1 VTGLESTAPPRGAP
15 LRARVRAALPPAA
28 IALTV
33 AVAYYVG
40 SRVGFALTV
49 PPMSPS
55 LLWPP
60 NAILAA
66 TLLLTPPR
74 RWPLYL
80 LAALPAHLAVQLGTL
95 RPTALVLVLFL
106 TNCSEAIIAATVV
119 RHLTGGGPALFHSLR
134 SVVIF
139 IAGAGFLA
147 PIVSSFWDAAA
158 VTFLR
163 GDEYWLVWRTRLFAN
178 ALTALTLVPSL
189 VIVAG
194 RRWTWPGREARRRIL
209 EAAVLWLGL
218 FVVGWSVFEEP
229 TGTSDFDVL
238 LIIPLAFI
246 VPFLVWAA
254 VRLGP
259 TGTSLS
265 LLTVELLAVW
275 GGVAARGPFA
285 VLPPAENVLS
295 LQIVLIVLAIPL
307 MCLAALI
314 EERQRAQQALEGRLR
329 FEEVLSRLSRA
340 FVHLPSHDVDRT
352 IEVWLRR
359 LGEHL
364 GVRHITIFQLSSAA
378 KSFTPTH
385 SWTTQPEPAPGLELP
400 ASAPDDGQHDVPL
413 LITDSGVLSFG
424 ARVSG
429 APWSAAMIAQIRL
442 VAEVFGNALARKQ
455 AEDALRL
462 SEAMNAAILSS
473 LTSSVAVLDQNGR
486 VVAINEGWSPF
497 LHERDGC
504 VGSLGIGASYGD
516 VCRLA
521 IGADSPYAGAV
532 LAGIRSVLDAT
543 EASFRL
549 EWPSASASVEHWFE
563 MAVLP
568 LHRSEGGAV
577 VSVADITRRKQVE
590 IDAQQT
596 RQELAHF
603 TRVSA
608 MGELAASLAHE
619 LNQPLAGILAN
630 AQAAQRFL
638 AVPIPDLEEIRAILA
653 DIVADDRRAGEVI
666 RRLREML
673 RKAAPTRVL
682 LDLNVLIGDV
692 AKLLSSDALIRGLS
706 IVLDF
711 DPKLPAVTGD
721 RVELQQVVLNL
732 LVNAMEAMAGPDA
745 AGRIAVVRTACA
757 EAGMVQVSVRDA
769 GTGIATAASIFEP
782 FYTTKAEG
790 MGMGLSIAR
799 SIIEA
804 HGGRIWA
811 ENNSTGGATFHFA
824 LAVTGQETA

>member
-1 VTGLESTAPPRGAP
+1 MQPTRAHDRETSSSVGEGRRPR
-15 LRARVRAALPPAA
+15 RTAAL
-28 IALTV
+28 ALAV

-40 SRVGFALTV
+40 SVIGFSLTL

-55 LLWPP
+55 VLWPP
-60 NAILAA
+60 NAILTA
-66 TLLLTPPR
+66 TLLLAPPR
-74 RWPLYL
+74 RWPLFL
-80 LAALPAHLAVQLGTL
+80 LAALPAHLLVQLTTL
-95 RPTALVLVLFL
+95 GRTPLVLALFA
-106 TNCSEAIIAATVV
+106 TNCSEAIIAAAVV
-119 RHLTGGGPALFHSLR
+119 RRFAGAGPGVFYSLR

-147 PIVSSFWDAAA
+147 PVVSSFLDAG
-158 VTFLR
+158 VVNLLH
-163 GDEYWLVWRTRLFAN
+163 GDAYWPTWRTRVFSN
-178 ALTALTLVPSL
+178 SLTALTLVPAL
-189 VIVAG
+189 VMVVGVRWRWPRPEIW
-194 RRWTWPGREARRRIL
+194 RRVL
-209 EAAVLWLGL
+209 ESAALWLGL
-218 FVVGWSVFEEP
+218 IVVGWTIFDQATGP
-229 TGTSDFDVL
+229 TGFDVSL
-238 LIIPLAFI
+238 TIPLAFI

-265 LLTVELLAVW
+265 MMTVEGLAIS
-275 GGVAARGPFA
+275 GGAAARGPFA
-285 VLPPAENVLS
+285 ILPPAENVLS
-295 LQIVLIVLAIPL
+295 LQIVLIALAIPL
-307 MCLAALI
+307 LCLAALI

-340 FVHLPSHDVDRT
+340 FVHLPSGDVDRT
-352 IEVWLRR
+352 IDVWLRR

-364 GVRHITIFQLSSAA
+364 GVRHITIFQLSPAA
-378 KSFTPTH
+378 KSFVPTH
-385 SWTTQPEPAPGLELP
+385 SWTAHPGLTQALEELP
-400 ASAPDDGQHDVPL
+400 GPNDDDDLHDVPL

-424 ARVSG
+424 ARVNG
-429 APWSAAMIAQIRL
+429 APWSSAMIAQIRL

-473 LTSSVAVLDQNGR
+473 LTSSVAVLDQRGR

-497 LHERDGC
+497 LNERSPAGI
-504 VGSLGIGASYGD
+504 GSLGLGASYAE
-516 VCRLA
+516 VCQLV
-521 IGADSPYAGAV
+521 INADSPYVGTAFT
-532 LAGIRSVLDAT
+532 GIQSVIDGT
-543 EASFRL
+543 EPSFQL
-549 EWPSASASVEHWFE
+549 EWPRASASGERWFE
-563 MAVLP
+563 MSVLP
-568 LHRSEGGAV
+568 LNRAEGGAV
-577 VSVADITRRKQVE
+577 VSLTDITRRKQME
-590 IDAQQT
+590 IEAQQT

-630 AQAAQRFL
+630 AQAGQRFL
-638 AVPIPDLEEIRAILA
+638 ASGRPDLEEIREILG

-673 RKAAPTRVL
+673 RKAAPSRVS
-682 LDLNVLIGDV
+682 LDLNALIGDV

-706 IVLDF
+706 IVHDF
-711 DPKLPAVTGD
+711 DPKLPPVYGD

-732 LVNAMEAMAGPDA
+732 LVNAMEAMATPDA
-745 AGRIAVVRTACA
+745 AGRIVVVRTACSDPGTV
-757 EAGMVQVSVRDA
+757 EVSVQDA
-769 GTGIATAASIFEP
+769 GTGIGAAAIFEP

-811 ENNSTGGATFHFA
+811 ENNETGGATFRFA
-824 LAVTGQETA
+824 LAANGQETA